1 MLRSVILASLC
12 LSLGGC
18 VTNTLATQ
26 NQQVALPAAGAGAG
40 APARPPT
47 VVETPTLRLATA
59 RLISMHKTTMAGKT
73 LMLASPQALAADC
86 SPLGE
91 VGAKVLTPPGNGTIR
106 IAHGMAFSDFVPGDP
121 PFLCNTRKTPAT
133 LITYRASPGFSGED
147 TAVVRIV
154 FPDGRAPT
162 IVFHITVL

>member
-1 MLRSVILASLC
+1 MLRSVIFSGLC
-12 LSLGGC
+12 LFLGGC

-26 NQQVALPAAGAGAG
+26 NQQVALPAAAAV
-40 APARPPT
+40 PPRPPV

-59 RLISMHKTTMAGKT
+59 SLISMHKTTMAGET
-73 LMLASPQALAADC
+73 LLLASPQALAADC
-86 SPLGE
+86 SPLGA
-91 VGAKVLTPPGNGTIR
+91 VGAKVLTPPRDGTLH
-106 IAHGMAFSDFVPGDP
+106 IADGMAFSNFVPGDP

>member
-1 MLRSVILASLC
+1 MLRSVIFACLC
-12 LSLGGC
+12 LFLGGC
-18 VTNTLATQ
+18 VTNTFAAQ
-26 NQQVALPAAGAGAG
+26 NQQVALP
-40 APARPPT
+40 PPPPRPPA

-59 RLISMHKTTMAGKT
+59 RLISVHKTTMAGET
-73 LMLASPQALAADC
+73 LLLASPQALAADC

-91 VGAKVLTPPGNGTIR
+91 VRAKVLTPPGNGTIH

-121 PFLCNTRKTPAT
+121 PFLCNTRRTPAT

-162 IVFHITVL
+162 ILFHITVL